1 MTKEELITAAEQLYG
16 KDRFDFSLVPEK
28 FPKQRFKLILRCKI
42 HNEEVVQTA
51 TSLLNGTILCSG
63 CINDKYQKI
72 FNDELSKRNISIDK
86 MKKLAKEFAEKYTKM
101 HPEHKYDFSET
112 LYINSG
118 IPIKIYCK
126 IHKKYFWSIPSN
138 MLSQNSRCLYC
149 CKEEKGLDET
159 KRLELQNKFINE
171 SKKIFGDLYDY
182 SKVYYKDAMTD
193 VEIVCKKCGKSFFKR
208 PGNHTSLKQGCPYC
222 KKEECRAGFRV
233 SFEEFVQ
240 EAKKK
245 FGDRFEYSKEHFV
258 NMGTKMTIYC
268 KKHNYYFEQA
278 PKQHLIS
285 QCGCPLCSK
294 EEFGRIPIK
303 MSNEMFIER
312 SKEIFGDDTFDYSRL
327 EYINTETPVEL
338 YCNIH
343 KVWFKVI
350 PEKHLCRHQGCPE
363 CNNAESCL
371 EKEVRL
377 LLERNDIKFEK
388 EKKFKWLKYKSNMR
402 LDFYLPELNIA
413 IECQGP
419 QHFIQA
425 KNIWTDTLEKLKDTQ
440 VRDQTK
446 NEQCKEHNIQ
456 ILYYSTVYLSRRI
469 SDNYFLGHIITSK
482 EELLERILE
491 IQNANN

>member
-1 MTKEELITAAEQLYG
+1 
-16 KDRFDFSLVPEK
+16 
-28 FPKQRFKLILRCKI
+28 
-42 HNEEVVQTA
+42 
-51 TSLLNGTILCSG
+51 
-63 CINDKYQKI
+63 
-72 FNDELSKRNISIDK
+72 
-86 MKKLAKEFAEKYTKM
+86 
-101 HPEHKYDFSET
+101 
-112 LYINSG
+112 
-118 IPIKIYCK
+118 
-126 IHKKYFWSIPSN
+126 
-138 MLSQNSRCLYC
+138 
-149 CKEEKGLDET
+149 
-159 KRLELQNKFINE
+159 
-171 SKKIFGDLYDY
+171 
-182 SKVYYKDAMTD
+182 
-193 VEIVCKKCGKSFFKR
+193 
-208 PGNHTSLKQGCPYC
+208 
-222 KKEECRAGFRV
+222 
-233 SFEEFVQ
+233 
-240 EAKKK
+240 
-245 FGDRFEYSKEHFV
+245 
-258 NMGTKMTIYC
+258 
-268 KKHNYYFEQA
+268 
-278 PKQHLIS
+278 
-285 QCGCPLCSK
+285 
-294 EEFGRIPIK
+294 
-303 MSNEMFIER
+303 MFIER

-419 QHFIQA
+419 QHFIQT
-425 KNIWTDTLEKLKDTQ
+425 KNTWTDTPEKLKDTQ

-456 ILYYSTVYLSRRI
+456 ILYYSTVYLSRKI

>member
-1 MTKEELITAAEQLYG
+1 MKKSELIQESERIFGKDKFNFDLIPETFYKSQRLTFICLKHNEHFEQSAYMHLLGHIECSECINEIEEKNLQELLLTKNVSKESTEKRRKEFILKAEKLYG
-16 KDRFDFSLVPEK
+16 DQFNYDS
-28 FPKQRFKLILRCKI
+28 
-42 HNEEVVQTA
+42 VV
-51 TSLLNGTILCSG
+51 
-63 CINDKYQKI
+63 
-72 FNDELSKRNISIDK
+72 
-86 MKKLAKEFAEKYTKM
+86 
-101 HPEHKYDFSET
+101 
-112 LYINSG
+112 YINNK
-118 IPIKIYCK
+118 IKVKIYCNK
-126 IHKKYFWSIPSN
+126 HKKYFWTEPAIL
-138 MLSQNSRCLYC
+138 LSKTLKYSPCPYC
-149 CKEEKGLDET
+149 SKEERIEQI
-159 KRLELQNKFINE
+159 RLESEKRFI
-171 SKKIFGDLYDY
+171 SKSIEKYGDIYDY
-182 SKVYYKDAMTD
+182 SKIHYINETTK
-193 VEIVCKKCGKSFFKR
+193 VEIICKKHNKSFFKT
-208 PGNHTSLKQGCPYC
+208 PINHLTLNQGCPYC

-278 PKQHLIS
+278 PRQHLIS

-294 EEFGRIPIK
+294 EEFGHIPIK
-303 MSNEMFIER
+303 MSKEMFIER

-327 EYINTETPVEL
+327 EYINIETPVEL

-413 IECQGP
+413 IECHGP

-425 KNIWTDTLEKLKDTQ
+425 KNIWSDTPEKLKITQ
-440 VRDQTK
+440 ERDQLK